1 MNKTFKIAITGP
13 ESTGKSELANSLAK
27 HYNAICTPEYARE
40 YLQEK
45 SGDSY
50 EKTDL
55 KIIAAEQVRR
65 QNIDI
70 KKAQKH
76 YIADTEM
83 LVFKVWHEVKYAESP
98 NWIKEMI
105 LEQDF
110 DLYLLCNIDIPWE
123 NDSLREHPHKRKF
136 LFDKYKATFQEFNLS
151 YQIINGTGKLRL
163 QNAINIIDE
172 FYLSK

>member
-1 MNKTFKIAITGP
+1 MKKTFKIAITGP
-13 ESTGKSELANSLAK
+13 ESTGKSKLANSLAK
-27 HYNAICTPEYARE
+27 HYNTIYTPEYARE
-40 YLQEK
+40 YMQVK
-45 SGDSY
+45 GGDSY

-55 KIIAAEQVRR
+55 KIIATEQVRR
-65 QNIDI
+65 QSIDI

-98 NWIKEMI
+98 KWIKEMI
-105 LEQDF
+105 AKQNF

-123 NDSLREHPHKRKF
+123 YDSLREHPHKREF
-136 LFDKYKATFQEFNLS
+136 LFNEYKATFQEFNLS
-151 YQIINGTGKLRL
+151 YQIISGTGELRL
-163 QNAINIIDE
+163 QNAINIIDK